1 MRQEKDYRVLIIF
14 IWLFI
19 LTGLMVCD
27 KININRKVKTII
39 LPPPLE
45 VLEVEKEG
53 VVYDLQSNI

>member
-1 MRQEKDYRVLIIF
+1 MRQKKDYRVLIIF

-19 LTGLMVCD
+19 LTGLIVCD

>member
-1 MRQEKDYRVLIIF
+1 MRQKKDYRVLIIF

-19 LTGLMVCD
+19 LTGLIVCD
-27 KININRKVKTII
+27 KINTNRKVKTII

>member
-1 MRQEKDYRVLIIF
+1 MGQEKDYRVLIIF
-14 IWLFI
+14 IWLFV
-19 LTGLMVCD
+19 LTGLIAYD
-27 KININRKVKTII
+27 KININQKVKTII